1 MVVKFTMWALAW
13 LCWRDLH
20 GCAYSVISFSTRYSH
35 GCAWWSVGGIY
46 MVVHI
51 HTDGSLARGLDPPT
65 NVFINIPRCPAIIII
80 AIIIIIID
88 RNHCDHQSHQ
98 NHLHSM
104 MTAIIIIV
112 MKPHK
117 SDQALFIKLHHWR
130 WSEAK
135 PSLCSAW
142 RQMVIWSGLIN
153 CTIGN

>member
-1 MVVKFTMWALAW
+1 MHIVRI
-13 LCWRDLH
+13 LCVRVLY
-20 GCAYSVISFSTRYSH
+20 AY
-35 GCAWWSVGGIY
+35 GVGWIY

-65 NVFINIPRCPAIIII
+65 NVFINIPRCPAIVII

-112 MKPHK
+112 MKP
-117 SDQALFIKLHHWR
+117 QALFIVDYKTDEFHH
-130 WSEAK
+130 
-135 PSLCSAW
+135 
-142 RQMVIWSGLIN
+142 
-153 CTIGN
+153 

>member
-1 MVVKFTMWALAW
+1 MQCTVCGWIYMVVHKM
-13 LCWRDLH
+13 CI
-20 GCAYSVISFSTRYSH
+20 CAYYVCADSVCTVC
-35 GCAWWSVGGIY
+35 GWIY

-65 NVFINIPRCPAIIII
+65 NVFINIPRCPAIVII

-117 SDQALFIKLHHWR
+117 SDQALFIVEYKTDKLHH
-130 WSEAK
+130 
-135 PSLCSAW
+135 
-142 RQMVIWSGLIN
+142 
-153 CTIGN
+153 

>member
-1 MVVKFTMWALAW
+1 MHIVRIVCVRVLY
-13 LCWRDLH
+13 
-20 GCAYSVISFSTRYSH
+20 AY
-35 GCAWWSVGGIY
+35 GVGWIY

-65 NVFINIPRCPAIIII
+65 NVFINIPRCPAIVII

-112 MKPHK
+112 IKPRK
-117 SDQALFIKLHHWR
+117 SDQALFIKLHH
-130 WSEAK
+130 
-135 PSLCSAW
+135 
-142 RQMVIWSGLIN
+142 
-153 CTIGN
+153 